1 MADKRFQ
8 KGSFLQRNVLDKFF
22 PTLRSSYAVEKGILA
37 EQGIDID
44 DILTEKEKES
54 AEQNAR
60 LGIENP
66 PEIQRKLDIIE
77 AREAKEFNQRLS
89 NLKGELED
97 NKGELEDNDYYSGL
111 LASEEFESDDNEN
124 IAEELSYS
132 LEPEDQWVQRH
143 VDAENKGKDLAREE
157 HLLRRGSEDASGGM
171 TNNAFASKS
180 SASKM
185 SPAGK
190 QALVGLLKDFL
201 APAEDAPPTQVRSAG
216 ISRGSTPF
224 PSLLQKRPERKY
236 YQNKGLV

>member
-1 MADKRFQ
+1 MSYEKRTN
-8 KGSFLQRNVLDKFF
+8 KPISFNPLDSKFLGGDQDF
-22 PTLRSSYAVEKGILA
+22 IGWSELLDRAKHHFLGEAEVE
-37 EQGIDID
+37 
-44 DILTEKEKES
+44 LTEKEKETVK
-54 AEQNAR
+54 QNAS
-60 LGIENP
+60 LGIQNP
-66 PEIQRKLDIIE
+66 DDIQIKLDIIKARE
-77 AREAKEFNQRLS
+77 ARES
-89 NLKGELED
+89 ED
-97 NKGELEDNDYYSGL
+97 DIDSTYTSL
-111 LASEEFESDDNEN
+111 LGEEFESDDNEN

-157 HLLRRGSEDASGGM
+157 HLLRRGSEDTSGGM

-180 SASKM
+180 SASKI

-201 APAEDAPPTQVRSAG
+201 TPAEDAPPTQVRGAG
-216 ISRGSTPF
+216 IIRGGGTPF

>member
-1 MADKRFQ
+1 MSYEKRTN
-8 KGSFLQRNVLDKFF
+8 KPISFNPLDSKFLGGDQDF
-22 PTLRSSYAVEKGILA
+22 IGWSELSDRAKHYFLGEAEVE
-37 EQGIDID
+37 
-44 DILTEKEKES
+44 LTEKEKETVK
-54 AEQNAR
+54 QNAS
-60 LGIENP
+60 LGIQNP
-66 PEIQRKLDIIE
+66 NDIQIKLDIIKARE
-77 AREAKEFNQRLS
+77 ARES
-89 NLKGELED
+89 ED
-97 NKGELEDNDYYSGL
+97 DIDSTYTSL
-111 LASEEFESDDNEN
+111 LGEEFESDDNEN

-157 HLLRRGSEDASGGM
+157 HLLRRGSEDTSGGM

-180 SASKM
+180 SASKI

-201 APAEDAPPTQVRSAG
+201 TPAEDAPPTQVRSAG

>member
-77 AREAKEFNQRLS
+77 ARKAKEFNQRLS
-89 NLKGELED
+89 DL
-97 NKGELEDNDYYSGL
+97 KGELEDNDYYSGL

-157 HLLRRGSEDASGGM
+157 HLLRRGSEDTSGGM

-180 SASKM
+180 SASKI

-216 ISRGSTPF
+216 IIRGGGTPF

>member
-8 KGSFLQRNVLDKFF
+8 KGSFLQRNVLDKLF

-97 NKGELEDNDYYSGL
+97 NDYYSGL

-157 HLLRRGSEDASGGM
+157 HLLRRGSEDTSGGM

-180 SASKM
+180 SASKI

-190 QALVGLLKDFL
+190 KALVGLLKDFL
-201 APAEDAPPTQVRSAG
+201 TPAEDAPPTQVRSAG

-224 PSLLQKRPERKY
+224 PSLLSQSKQPRKY
-236 YQNKGLV
+236 YENKGLV